1 MGHHV
6 AAIPF
11 SSAVAGPVFALVH
24 PGGLLVGPARITRIG
39 IEGLQDIE
47 VRLRI
52 VRYPSKAS
60 NGTEFTSSPMTDGG
74 ASAVCQIRTGTVAWP
89 VGSPNL
95 AAPMRRS
102 TRGAHAAGCAFED
115 GALTL
120 APNRTLVVET
130 LDPVPSAAVYPLT
143 FVIAWEE

>member
-24 PGGLLVGPARITRIG
+24 PGGLLVGPARITRVG
-39 IEGLQDIE
+39 VEGLQDVE
-47 VRLRI
+47 VRLRLA
-52 VRYPSKAS
+52 RYSSKVT
-60 NGTEFTSSPMTDGG
+60 NGSELASSPMTDGG
-74 ASAVCQIRTGTVAWP
+74 ASAVCQIRTGAVTWP
-89 VGSPNL
+89 VGTPNL
-95 AAPMRRS
+95 DAPMRRS

-115 GALTL
+115 GVLTL

-130 LDPVPSAAVYPLT
+130 LDPMPSATAYPLT